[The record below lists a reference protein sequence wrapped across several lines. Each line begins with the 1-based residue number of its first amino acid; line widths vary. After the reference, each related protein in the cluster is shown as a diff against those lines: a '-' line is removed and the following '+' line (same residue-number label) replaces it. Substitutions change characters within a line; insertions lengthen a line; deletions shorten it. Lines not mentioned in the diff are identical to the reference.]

1 MIKAHKIRLHPKPEQ
16 ATYFAK
22 AAGRARFCFNWAVAE
37 WQKQYEAGEKPS
49 ALGLRTQFHES
60 KKDQFPWVY
69 DVTKCA
75 VEGAFMDVAAAFKNF
90 FAGRKAGRTT
100 AYPRF
105 KSKKRS
111 RQSFYLANDKFTVG
125 DHWIDVP
132 KLGRVNMAESLRFS
146 GKILSARI
154 SKTAS
159 WWFVS
164 ITVEIPKEVALNTH
178 PPVGVDV
185 GWNRLATLS
194 DGRRYE
200 NQRPLTHHLKKL
212 RRLNKELAR
221 RSKGGKNWQK
231 TKNKLGRVH
240 YEIACTRL
248 DWLHKLSTEI
258 AKTSGMGAVEDL
270 HVKGLI
276 RNRCLSRSFSDAA
289 VGKLLDLLESKV
301 PRQGGMLLKVDR
313 FFPSSQLCHCC
324 GARKED
330 LTLANR
336 VFVCPDPDCTYGGDR
351 DENAALNLILE
362 ALRVFGLNLNMP
374 SSRVATARR
383 KTAWGPGVR
392 PKERHVGSEASGSEP
407 GRIKGVLCSTFEY
420 VRGSRNMK
428 VL

>member
-1 MIKAHKIRLHPKPEQ
+1 MIKAHKIRLNPTPEQ
-16 ATYFAK
+16 GNYFAR
-22 AAGRARFCFNWAVAE
+22 AAGTARFTYNWAVAE
-37 WQKQYEAGEKPS
+37 WQRQSEAGGKPS
-49 ALGLRTQFHES
+49 ALALRTQFNAI

-90 FAGRKAGRTT
+90 FEGRKAGRKTGF
-100 AYPRF
+100 PRF

-132 KLGRVNMAESLRFS
+132 KLGRVNMSEKLRFS

-154 SKTAS
+154 SKQAS
-159 WWFVS
+159 WWFVA
-164 ITVEIPKEVALNTH
+164 ITVEIPDEVPLNTY

-185 GWNRLATLS
+185 GLNRLATLS

-200 NQRPLTHHLKKL
+200 NQRPLAHQLKKL

-221 RSKGGKNWQK
+221 RTKGGKNWLK
-231 TKNKLGRVH
+231 TKDKLGRLH
-240 YEIACTRL
+240 YEIACIRL
-248 DWLHKLSTEI
+248 DWLHKLTTQI
-258 AKTSGMGAVEDL
+258 AKTSGIVAVEDL

-276 RNRCLSRSFSDAA
+276 RNRCLSRSFSDAS

-324 GARKED
+324 GARKDD
-330 LTLANR
+330 LELSDR
-336 VFVCPDPDCTYGGDR
+336 VFVCPDPDCDYIGDR
-351 DENAALNLILE
+351 DENAALNLIVE
-362 ALRVFGLNLNMP
+362 ALRMFGLNVNMP

-392 PKERHVGSEASGSEP
+392 PK
-407 GRIKGVLCSTFEY
+407 
-420 VRGSRNMK
+420 
-428 VL
+428 